1 MRISGLILN
10 AQSNLKEYKEGLEMD
25 EDLLE
30 AAIDYL
36 RSAYDLAISKG
47 V

>member
-30 AAIDYL
+30 SAIDYL

>member
-1 MRISGLILN
+1 MTICGLILS
-10 AQSNLKEYKEGLEMD
+10 AQSNLKEYKEGLCMD

-36 RSAYDLAISKG
+36 RSAYDLAVTKG